1 MINFFN
7 SQNDKFVLATGSEI
21 ALYQLQHKIAAEEL
35 VFEEPKAQNISESR
49 YNKFFIIF

>member
-21 ALYQLQHKIAAEEL
+21 ALYQLQSRNNVEEL
-35 VFEEPKAQNISESR
+35 VFEDPKPQKLS
-49 YNKFFIIF
+49 KFVK